1 MISLSRPLLA
11 VLIAAFAMYSVLLGV
26 SSALAADDSLRTW
39 AALALFVVCLGLSVG
54 LGRGRSLPEWVA
66 ALNAGMSLA
75 IALLCADG
83 MAPSASG
90 EHRSWYVGAVGC
102 LLLFTVARGRGAYAW
117 FGIALLVW
125 ETVAWAGP
133 RGLTEYG
140 VLGDVLW
147 VTVATFGTRA
157 LAGAMRDAR
166 QFARAEREAVEW
178 QAAQDA
184 HHFER
189 QVRLTQT
196 SRAALPMLRHIVAM
210 DGDLDDADRTE
221 CRVLEQT
228 IRDEIRG
235 RRLLNDAVREQVI
248 AARRRGAFVQVIDDG
263 GLDEVSASAMDP
275 VLDRVAEAI
284 AGVRSERIIIRTA
297 PKSSSKAVTVVGISI
312 DPTAA
317 ALGLEDDAEE
327 VDLWLELDKPAPV
340 SDLSAAR

>member
-1 MISLSRPLLA
+1 MISLSRPLIV
-11 VLIAAFAMYSVLLGV
+11 VLIGVFAAYSVLLGV
-26 SSALAADDSLRTW
+26 VAALSAGEPGRIW
-39 AALALFVVCLGLSVG
+39 AALALFMLCLGLSIA
-54 LGRGRSLPEWVA
+54 LGRGRSLPEWIA
-66 ALNAGMSLA
+66 ALNAGAALA
-75 IALLCADG
+75 IALLCSDAT
-83 MAPSASG
+83 APSVSESG
-90 EHRSWYVGAVGC
+90 EHHSWYVGAVGC
-102 LLLFTVARGRGAYAW
+102 LLVFTVARGRSAFAW
-117 FGIALLVW
+117 FGVALLVG
-125 ETVAWAGP
+125 ETLAWAGP
-133 RGLTEYG
+133 RGLTEFG

-157 LAGAMRDAR
+157 LAGAMRDVR

-196 SRAALPMLRHIVAM
+196 SRAALPMLRHIVAT
-210 DGDLDDADRTE
+210 GADLAEDDRAE

-235 RRLLNDAVREQVI
+235 RRLLNDAVRAQVI

-263 GLDEVSASAMDP
+263 GLDDVLASTMDP
-275 VLDRVAEAI
+275 VLDQVAAAI
-284 AGVRSERIIIRTA
+284 AGVHSERIIIRTA
-297 PKSSSKAVTVVGISI
+297 PKGSTKAVTVVGISI

-327 VDLWLELDKPAPV
+327 VDLWLELDKPVPV
-340 SDLSAAR
+340 GA